1 MVSSEAGQTPG
12 GSGNATN
19 QRLWMACALLACAIP
34 TLVALSWVP
43 SSNFVNQALALI
55 GWGVWVGL
63 SAARFSLGQRQA
75 HGSSA
80 PRPVVYAWLLLI
92 VAVAVSMLRGLPLSL
107 GCSALGLLL
116 AAGVVLWFAQV
127 VSRFGASQQAFKGL
141 CAALALAAVA
151 NAVVAMI
158 QTLAPSWADGAWL
171 ALGGQGRASGNMRQP
186 NHLSTLLLW
195 GLVALVGLRPGGLA
209 SDSVAKRTPWRVLA
223 GLGAALLSF
232 ALVLTGSRTGALGLL
247 MLAVW
252 GALDRRLPSD
262 VRLGLI
268 GALVAYGLM
277 VWAWGGGLHE
287 AYAITDLGDRL
298 SLEGDFSSMRLG
310 IWANTLELIRQ
321 HPWVGVGW
329 GQFNAAWSLTPFP
342 TRPPAFFDHAHN
354 LPLHLAAELG
364 VPLAMLICGLLAWA
378 LWQAIRRAWCTPQRA
393 GHEIAAPAAMMVL
406 LMALHS
412 QLEYPLWYAYFL
424 LPTVFVWG
432 LCLARVDPSHPRNA
446 MHQPHLQLGGL
457 AAAGACLALGGLF
470 AMVDFARVVVIFD
483 PPADAPP
490 LSQRIEAGQ
499 HSVFFSHHAHYAAAT
514 NTANPSSEMP
524 SLLYASHYLLDA
536 RLLQAWAKAYAQR
549 GELDK
554 ARYIVDRL
562 REFGDAHAGPFLAAC
577 DVPRPL
583 GVEAP
588 FQCQPSKQHWAYED
602 FRQ

>member
-1 MVSSEAGQTPG
+1 
-12 GSGNATN
+12 
-19 QRLWMACALLACAIP
+19 LACAIP

-43 SSNFVNQALALI
+43 SSNFVNQALALV

-63 SAARFSLGQRQA
+63 SAAGFLLGQRSA
-75 HGSSA
+75 HGLSA
-80 PRPVVYAWLLLI
+80 PLPLVGAWLLLI
-92 VAVAVSMLRGLPLSL
+92 VAVAASMARGLPLSL
-107 GCSALGLLL
+107 GCSTLGFLL

-127 VSRFGASQQAFKGL
+127 VSRFGASEQAFKGL

-171 ALGGQGRASGNMRQP
+171 ALAGQGRASGNMRQP

-209 SDSVAKRTPWRVLA
+209 SDSAAKRTAWRVLA

-247 MLAVW
+247 ILAVW

-277 VWAWGGGLHE
+277 VWAWGGDLHE

-342 TRPPAFFDHAHN
+342 SRPPAFFDHAHN
-354 LPLHLAAELG
+354 LPLQLAAELG
-364 VPLAMLICGLLAWA
+364 VPLALLICGLLAWA
-378 LWQAIRRAWCTPQRA
+378 LWQAIRRSWGTPQRA
-393 GHEIAAPAAMMVL
+393 GHEMAAPATMMVL
-406 LMALHS
+406 LVALHS

-432 LCLARVDPSHPRNA
+432 LCLARVDPSHSRNA

-457 AAAGACLALGGLF
+457 AAAGACLALGALF

-483 PPADAPP
+483 PPADAPA

-514 NTANPSSEMP
+514 TTANPSSEMP
-524 SLLYASHYLLDA
+524 SLQYASHYLLDA
-536 RLLQAWAKAYAQR
+536 RLMQAWAKAYAQR
-549 GELDK
+549 GEPDK

-577 DVPRPL
+577 DVPRPP

-588 FQCQPSKQHWAYED
+588 FQCQPSKQPWTYKD

>member
-1 MVSSEAGQTPG
+1 MNTLDLT
-12 GSGNATN
+12 GNATN
-19 QRLWMACALLACAIP
+19 QRLWMVCAVLACAIP
-34 TLVALSWVP
+34 TLVALGWVP
-43 SSNFVNQALALI
+43 SSNFVNQALALV

-63 SAARFSLGQRQA
+63 SAASFSLGNRQA
-75 HGSSA
+75 HGLSA
-80 PRPVVYAWLLLI
+80 PIPLVGAWLLLI
-92 VAVAVSMLRGLPLSL
+92 VAVAASMARGLPLSL

-127 VSRFGASQQAFKGL
+127 VSRFGASELAFKGL

-158 QTLAPSWADGAWL
+158 QTLAPLSVDGVLL
-171 ALGGQGRASGNMRQP
+171 ALAGQGRASGNMRQP

-195 GLVALVGLRPGGLA
+195 GLVALVGLRPLALVGGCF
-209 SDSVAKRTPWRVLA
+209 AKPTAWRILA
-223 GLGAALLSF
+223 GLGGVLLSF
-232 ALVLTGSRTGALGLL
+232 ALVLTGSRTGTIGLL
-247 MLAVW
+247 MLALW
-252 GALDRRLPSD
+252 GVLDRRLPSD
-262 VRLGLI
+262 ARLGLI
-268 GALVAYGLM
+268 AALVVYGLM
-277 VWAWGGGLHE
+277 GWAWGHGLQE
-287 AYAITDLGDRL
+287 AYGMTDLGERL

-310 IWANTLELIRQ
+310 IWANTLELIQQ

-329 GQFNAAWSLTPFP
+329 GQFNAVWSLTPFP
-342 TRPPAFFDHAHN
+342 SRPPAFFDHAHN

-364 VPLAMLICGLLAWA
+364 VPLGLLICGLFAWA
-378 LWQAIRRAWCTPQRA
+378 LSQALRLAWGAPHRA
-393 GHEIAAPAAMMVL
+393 GHEMAAPATMMVL
-406 LMALHS
+406 LVALHS

-432 LCLARVDPSHPRNA
+432 LCLARVDPSHSRNA
-446 MHQPHLQLGGL
+446 MHRPHLRLGGL
-457 AAAGACLALGGLF
+457 AAAGACLALGGLL

-483 PPADAPP
+483 PPEDAPA
-490 LSQRIEAGQ
+490 LSQRIETGQ

-514 NTANPSSEMP
+514 TTANPSSEMP
-524 SLLYASHYLLDA
+524 SLQYASHYLLDA

-588 FQCQPSKQHWAYED
+588 FQCQPSKQHWTYKD

>member
-1 MVSSEAGQTPG
+1 MVSSEAAQPP
-12 GSGNATN
+12 SGLGIHN
-19 QRLWMACALLACAIP
+19 QRRWLWGALLACAIP

-43 SSNFVNQALALI
+43 SSTMVNQASALV
-55 GWGVWVGL
+55 GWGMWVGV
-63 SAARFSLGQRQA
+63 SAVSFSLDKRQA
-75 HGSSA
+75 HGLSA
-80 PRPVVYAWLLLI
+80 PIPLVCAWLLLTF
-92 VAVAVSMLRGLPLSL
+92 AVAASMARGLPLSL
-107 GCSALGLLL
+107 GCSVLGLLL

-127 VSRFGASQQAFKGL
+127 VNHFGASEQAFAGI

-151 NAVVAMI
+151 NAVVAVV

-171 ALGGQGRASGNMRQP
+171 ALPGQGRASGNMRQP

-195 GLVALVGLRPGGLA
+195 GLVALIGLRPPAWA
-209 SDSVAKRTPWRVLA
+209 SGYSAKRTAWRILA
-223 GLGAALLSF
+223 GLGVVLLSF
-232 ALVLTGSRTGALGLL
+232 ALVLTGSRTGTVGLL

-252 GALDRRLPSD
+252 GVLDRRLPSD

-268 GALVAYGLM
+268 SALAVYGLM
-277 VWAWGGGLHE
+277 GWIWGSGLHE
-287 AYAITDLGDRL
+287 AYAVTDLGERL
-298 SLEGDFSSMRLG
+298 SLEGDFSSMRLS
-310 IWANTLELIRQ
+310 IWANTLELIQQ

-342 TRPPAFFDHAHN
+342 SRPPAFFDHAHN

-364 VPLAMLICGLLAWA
+364 VPLALLICGLLAWA
-378 LWQAIRRAWCTPQRA
+378 LWQAIRLAWGVPQRA
-393 GHEIAAPAAMMVL
+393 GHEMAAPATMMVL

-432 LCLARVDPSHPRNA
+432 LCLSRVAPSRSGDA
-446 MHQPHLQLGGL
+446 MHRPKWQLGGL
-457 AAAGACLALGGLF
+457 AAAGASLALGGLL

-490 LSQRIEAGQ
+490 LSQRIDAGR

-514 NTANPSSEMP
+514 TSANPSSEMP
-524 SLLYASHYLLDA
+524 SLQYASHYLLDA
-536 RLLQAWAKAYAQR
+536 RLMQAWAKAYAQR

-554 ARYIVDRL
+554 ARYIVARL
-562 REFGDAHAGPFLAAC
+562 REFGDAQSNPFLAAC
-577 DVPRPL
+577 DVPRPQ
-583 GVEAP
+583 GFEAP
-588 FQCQPSKQHWAYED
+588 FQCQPAKQHWTYKD